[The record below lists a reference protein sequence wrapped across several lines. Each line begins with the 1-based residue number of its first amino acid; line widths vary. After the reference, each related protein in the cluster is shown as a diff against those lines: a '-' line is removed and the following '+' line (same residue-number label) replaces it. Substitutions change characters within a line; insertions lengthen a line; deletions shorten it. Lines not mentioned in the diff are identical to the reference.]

1 MEAVGVESGGNLLIV
16 RYLKILGDPLV
27 VFLVG
32 ANPVPNKK
40 IIQKGAHGA
49 VVRTNPDTP
58 LVRPHFLKP

>member
-40 IIQKGAHGA
+40 IVQKGAKGA

-58 LVRPHFLKP
+58 LV